1 MSSEEI
7 VISAQHVSKCYPI
20 YAKPA
25 DRLKQYLMPPLQR
38 MLGGREKQYFK
49 EFWALND
56 ITFDIRRG
64 DTVGIIGRN
73 GAGKSSLLQVLC
85 GTLNPTAGDYFS
97 KGRMAA
103 LLELGAGF
111 NPEFSGRENVYLN
124 ASILGLTRQQIDER
138 FDSIAAFADIGDF
151 IEQPVKTYSSGMY
164 VRLAFAVIAH
174 VDADIL
180 VVDEALAV
188 GDAIFT
194 QKCMRYIRSFQE
206 NGTLLFVSHD
216 ISSVQNLCKSALW
229 LDAGRVRMQ
238 GTSKSVSEAYLQFT
252 LQHLYGPD
260 VALQEHRASGD
271 AQDSQAPESILPPA
285 DAPISQEPQ
294 SLQDATGIASVIAD
308 PSLANSSVLRSRAEV
323 NYGVDAEIVNNLF
336 AAKGFFTGDA
346 EITDISVQ
354 NLSPGAVP
362 GVIRGWDRL
371 QITVRATTKVELV
384 RPIIGFLVR
393 DRLGQDLLGENTL
406 VTTAQNPVSSQPG
419 QTMVAT
425 FECVLPML
433 RDGDYSIMCSI
444 ADGDLHN
451 HVQHHWVHDA
461 LLLHVHNSHVQYGLV
476 GVPFTKIALHVEG

>member
-7 VISAQHVSKCYPI
+7 VISAKHVSKCYPI
-20 YAKPA
+20 YGQPR
-25 DRLKQYLMPPLQR
+25 DRLKQYMLPPLRR
-38 MLGGREKQYFK
+38 MFGAAEKQYFK

-56 ITFDIRRG
+56 ITFDIKRG

-73 GAGKSSLLQVLC
+73 GAGKSTLLQVLC
-85 GTLNPTAGDYFS
+85 GTLNPTSGDYFS
-97 KGRMAA
+97 KGRVAA
-103 LLELGAGF
+103 LLELGSGF

-206 NGTLLFVSHD
+206 TGTLLFVSHD
-216 ISSVQNLCKSALW
+216 ISSVQNLCQSALW
-229 LDAGRVRMQ
+229 LDGGRVRMQ
-238 GTSKSVSEAYLQFT
+238 GTSKTVSEAYLQFT
-252 LQHLYGPD
+252 LQQLYGPD
-260 VALQEHRASGD
+260 VALQEQQSVED
-271 AQDSQAPESILPPA
+271 AAESQSSELATPEPVEIAGVATVVS
-285 DAPISQEPQ
+285 EPQ
-294 SLQDATGIASVIAD
+294 M
-308 PSLANSSVLRSRAEV
+308 ANEGVLKSRAALD
-323 NYGVDAEIVNNLF
+323 YGVDAQIVNNLF

-346 EITDISVQ
+346 EITDVSVK

-371 QITVRATTKVELV
+371 QLTVRARTKVELV

-406 VTTAQNPVSSQPG
+406 VTTAATPVSAKPG
-419 QTMVAT
+419 QELVAT

-433 RDGDYSIMCSI
+433 RDGDYTVMCSI
-444 ADGDLHN
+444 ADGDLYK
-451 HVQHHWVHDA
+451 HVQHHWMHDT

-476 GVPFTKIALHVEG
+476 GVPFTKIALNIED